1 MPPNKSAYRR
11 CHSTKTALTVV
22 FSEVICELDKG
33 NLVLLSMLDLSA
45 AFDCVDH
52 DILLNRLDT
61 SYGIRSIA
69 HQWLTSYLSGKT
81 QFVRHNGATSP
92 SEIMRYGVPQ
102 GSLLE
107 PHLFLLYT
115 ADVNHITMK
124 HGFRSHYYADDSQ
137 LHISCRPDEA
147 Q

>member
-1 MPPNKSAYRR
+1 ME
-11 CHSTKTALTVV
+11 TALTVV
-22 FSEVICELDKG
+22 FSEVISELDKW

-69 HQWLTSYLSGKT
+69 HQWLTSYLSCRT

-92 SEIMRYGVPQ
+92 Y
-102 GSLLE
+102 
-107 PHLFLLYT
+107 
-115 ADVNHITMK
+115 
-124 HGFRSHYYADDSQ
+124 
-137 LHISCRPDEA
+137 
-147 Q
+147 